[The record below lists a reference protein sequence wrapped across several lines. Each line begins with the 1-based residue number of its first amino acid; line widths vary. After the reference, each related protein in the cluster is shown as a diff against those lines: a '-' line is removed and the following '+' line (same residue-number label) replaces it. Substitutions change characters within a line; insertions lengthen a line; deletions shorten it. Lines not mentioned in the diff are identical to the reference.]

1 MQQQF
6 QNFAMMRVLAATTVI
21 FSHSYLISDGNEK
34 AEPFVR
40 LLGETNILGIY
51 GVFVFFFISGFLV
64 TRSAASSGS
73 VVSFTV
79 KRVLRIY
86 PALIV
91 CCLLSAGILGS
102 IFTALNLS
110 DYWSSLLPF
119 RYTAET
125 VILPFSGWQVPT
137 VSFPPFG
144 PHTLNEG
151 MNGSLWT
158 ISQELYAYMIIALLL
173 LLGWLNFRVIAGIA
187 AILAVV
193 GVATHF
199 AETRNWSSQIADFL
213 FVVPYFFIGS
223 LVYFIRERWGL
234 SGRLAIAICV
244 LILLSGFAGYFML
257 GFLLAAYPVLW
268 FGTTNR
274 IQLPALE
281 KFGDISYGLYLYGWP
296 LLQATRVIFGNH
308 STPLLLFLVAW
319 PTTAVLGCLSW
330 HLLEKRALALAPA
343 LSARLSQGGKAFR
356 RGRTPEV
363 P

>member
-1 MQQQF
+1 
-6 QNFAMMRVLAATTVI
+6 MMRVLAATTVI
-21 FSHSYLISDGNEK
+21 FSHSYLIADGNEK

-64 TRSAASSGS
+64 TRSAASGSS
-73 VVSFTV
+73 VVSFAV

-102 IFTALNLS
+102 IFTSLNFS

-119 RYTAET
+119 RYTAKT

-158 ISQELYAYMIIALLL
+158 ISQELYAYLIVAILLL
-173 LLGWLNFRVIAGIA
+173 LRWLNFRIIAGIA
-187 AILAVV
+187 AILALV
-193 GVATHF
+193 GVVTHF
-199 AETRNWSSQIADFL
+199 TGSANLPLQIAEFVI
-213 FVVPYFFIGS
+213 VVPYFFAGS
-223 LVYFIRERWGL
+223 VVYFIRERWGL
-234 SGRLAIAICV
+234 SGRLAIAICA
-244 LILLSGFAGYFML
+244 LILISGFAGYFML
-257 GFLLAAYPVLW
+257 GFLFAAYPVLW
-268 FGTTNR
+268 FATTDK

-296 LLQATRVIFGNH
+296 LLQATRAIFGNH

-319 PTTAVLGCLSW
+319 PTTAVLGYLSW
-330 HLLEKRALALAPA
+330 HLLEKRALALAPTV
-343 LSARLSQGGKAFR
+343 SGKLLHVGRVFR

>member
-1 MQQQF
+1 
-6 QNFAMMRVLAATTVI
+6 MMRVLAATTVI
-21 FSHSYLISDGNEK
+21 FSHSYLIADGNEK

-64 TRSAASSGS
+64 TRSAASSSS
-73 VVSFTV
+73 VVSFAV

-102 IFTALNLS
+102 IFTSVALS
-110 DYWSSLLPF
+110 DYWSWLLPL
-119 RYTAET
+119 RYTVKTAM
-125 VILPFSGWQVPT
+125 LPFTGWQVPT
-137 VSFPPFG
+137 VSFPSFG

-158 ISQELYAYMIIALLL
+158 ISQELYAYLIVAILLF
-173 LLGWLNFRVIAGIA
+173 LGWLNFRVIAGIA
-187 AILAVV
+187 AVLALV
-193 GVATHF
+193 GVAIHF
-199 AETRNWSSQIADFL
+199 TGSANLPSQIAEFVI
-213 FVVPYFFIGS
+213 VVPYFFAGS
-223 LVYFIRERWGL
+223 LVYFVRERWGL
-234 SGRLAIAICV
+234 SGRLAIAICI
-244 LILLSGFAGYFML
+244 LILLSGFTGYFML

-268 FGTTNR
+268 FATTDK

-281 KFGDISYGLYLYGWP
+281 KVGDISYGLYLYGWP
-296 LLQATRVIFGNH
+296 LLQATRVILGDY

-319 PTTAVLGCLSW
+319 PTTAVLGYLSW
-330 HLLEKRALALAPA
+330 HLLEKRALALAPT